1 MSDASDAVLEKKMEE
16 LNLKFQNILGGILET
31 HDASTIMQSILV
43 MMGVLIQTIML
54 INFKKGGYLTNVEQE
69 EIVNSIVHTLVKKTY
84 SQCID
89 QTNELHPEWF
99 EKKPPITRH

>member
-1 MSDASDAVLEKKMEE
+1 MSEVNDALEKKMEE
-16 LNLKFQNILGGILET
+16 LNLEFQDMIGKILET
-31 HDASTIMQSILV
+31 HDVSTIMQSILV
-43 MMGVLIQTIML
+43 MMGILIQTIML
-54 INFKKGGYLTNVEQE
+54 INFKKGGYLTILKQE

-99 EKKPPITRH
+99 KRNLDNN